1 MRTASSYFPFVFI
14 TMVSSIVHPL
24 PSSPA
29 SSPFLNPTPVSQ
41 SLKNC
46 LSKLGCGLPAS
57 YPSKGQYLDESGVRT
72 SSIKISW
79 GEDESVGVTSPNS
92 NLVSARIR
100 PRERAYD
107 EASLKR
113 ATAVV
118 AIWLYKDSPISSFAV
133 RVPSNKHTRTV
144 K

>member
-1 MRTASSYFPFVFI
+1 MTHPFPSF
-14 TMVSSIVHPL
+14 
-24 PSSPA
+24 PA

-46 LSKLGCGLPAS
+46 LSKLGCGFPAS
-57 YPSKGQYLDESGVRT
+57 YPSRGQYLDESGVRT

-79 GEDESVGVTSPNS
+79 GKDESVGGTSPNS

-100 PRERAYD
+100 PWERAYD

-113 ATAVV
+113 VIAMVE
-118 AIWLYKDSPISSFAV
+118 IWLYKDSPISSFAV
-133 RVPSNKHTRTV
+133 RVPSNKHTRMV